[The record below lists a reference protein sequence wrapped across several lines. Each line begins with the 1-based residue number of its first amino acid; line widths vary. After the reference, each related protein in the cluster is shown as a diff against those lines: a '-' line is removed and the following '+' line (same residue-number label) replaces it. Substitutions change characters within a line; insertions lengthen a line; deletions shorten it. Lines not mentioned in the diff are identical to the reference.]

1 MPKATKASPDLQA
14 PQDQPDVT
22 ANASTAAPT
31 EAQAEPEASQAPSPS
46 TDEVCPVLAA
56 ATALEGFLV
65 ALEAL
70 QAEQPAARTFDI
82 GSYRCVVQ
90 GGTLLSVTA
99 R

>member
-14 PQDQPDVT
+14 PE
-22 ANASTAAPT
+22 AS
-31 EAQAEPEASQAPSPS
+31 PEASQS
-46 TDEVCPVLAA
+46 TDAVCPVLAA